1 MTSDNSRLTLIRRSY
16 VAAVV
21 CVGVGVVVHSLG
33 VVSAQTVDIGWVCL
47 ALLTLISG
55 SFTVRIP
62 GATSTISVSETFVII
77 AAVRYGPGP
86 AALLVALEGLIV
98 SLWILKNSKE
108 VYRVFFNMAT
118 GGVSVWLSAH
128 LFFALTPQ
136 PLVLDNPASVVQVI
150 PALFLFASIYFLTN
164 SWLIAIAI
172 GLDTGRSVIGVWR
185 NSFVLLSLNYVSG
198 ASLAALLLPFIESI
212 GLGTITL
219 IAPLM
224 ILAYV
229 TFRTAMG
236 RIADA
241 NSHLSELNKLYLS
254 TIETLAMA
262 IDAKDQI
269 THGHVRRVQAYAM
282 GLARA
287 VGVTSESD
295 LKAIEAA
302 ALLHDMGKLAIPEHI
317 LNKPGK
323 LTTAEFET
331 MKQHANIGA
340 DILSAIEFPYPVVPI
355 VRYHHENWN
364 GHGYPT
370 GLSEDSIPIG
380 ARILAVVDC
389 FDALTSDRPYRPRL
403 PDTEALQILR
413 ERSGKM
419 YDPAL
424 VETFTKIY
432 RSIAPP
438 EVDFDSTDDPPGKPA
453 DVNRDGDVPSQQAT
467 LDSISASTAE
477 ARMLYELG
485 QVIGSEATVAETAE
499 VIFSHLRRCVPASSL
514 VLFAYD
520 QTHDQIV
527 ARRTSGEHAGSML
540 GMRIGLGQRISGWVA
555 ANRRTALNSDPA
567 LDLGDIART
576 RSPRLLSCLSTAI
589 ETSESLV
596 GVITLYSTQKDAFSD
611 QQSRVVQLVAAHAAE
626 ALRHRLCSEA
636 EGSSLE
642 ANTEGVV
649 NGERLQRS
657 FDHAR
662 FRSERS
668 GVSVVVILT
677 RDLSARER
685 SAGIADSI
693 RPLLRATD
701 ELFRSGPEE
710 LVVIMSKTDN
720 RSCRLVTEHIYDSL
734 VSKTSISGL
743 TMACASWPDEGDSLL
758 ALVQTARSRL
768 GQALGWSPKQ
778 PSQNPAVH

>member
-1 MTSDNSRLTLIRRSY
+1 
-16 VAAVV
+16 
-21 CVGVGVVVHSLG
+21 
-33 VVSAQTVDIGWVCL
+33 
-47 ALLTLISG
+47 
-55 SFTVRIP
+55 
-62 GATSTISVSETFVII
+62 
-77 AAVRYGPGP
+77 
-86 AALLVALEGLIV
+86 
-98 SLWILKNSKE
+98 
-108 VYRVFFNMAT
+108 MAT

-136 PLVLDNPASVVQVI
+136 PLALDSPASVVQII
-150 PALFLFASIYFLTN
+150 PALFLFASIYFLIN

-172 GLDTGRSVIGVWR
+172 GLDTGRSVISVWR
-185 NSFVLLSLNYVSG
+185 NTFVLLSLNYVSG
-198 ASLAALLLPFIESI
+198 ASLAALLLPFIERV
-212 GLGTITL
+212 GLGSIAL
-219 IAPLM
+219 IAPLLV
-224 ILAYV
+224 LAYV

-241 NSHLSELNKLYLS
+241 DSHLSELNRLYLS

-269 THGHVRRVQAYAM
+269 THGHVRRVQAYAI

-323 LTTAEFET
+323 LTTAEYET

-370 GLSEDSIPIG
+370 GLSEESIPIG

-403 PDTEALQILR
+403 PDTETLQILR
-413 ERSGKM
+413 ERSGTM
-419 YDPAL
+419 YDPSM
-424 VETFTKIY
+424 VETFTRIY

-438 EVDFDSTDDPPGKPA
+438 EVDFGPTESAPGQPA
-453 DVNRDGDVPSQQAT
+453 AVNRDGDAPSQQAT

-477 ARMLYELG
+477 ARMLYELS
-485 QVIGSEATVAETAE
+485 QVIGSGATVAETAE
-499 VIFSHLRRCVPASSL
+499 VIFSHLRRCVPVASL

-520 QTHDQIV
+520 QAQDQLV
-527 ARRTSGEHAGSML
+527 ARHASGEHAGSMS
-540 GMRIGLGQRISGWVA
+540 GMRIGLGQRVSGWVA
-555 ANRRTALNSDPA
+555 ANRRTALNSDPV
-567 LDLGDIART
+567 LDLGDVART
-576 RSPRLLSCLSTAI
+576 RSPRLLSCLSTPI

-596 GVITLYSTQKDAFSD
+596 GVITLYSTQKEAFSD

-626 ALRHRLCSEA
+626 ALRHRLGTEQRAERSSSETD
-636 EGSSLE
+636 
-642 ANTEGVV
+642 TENVV

-657 FDHAR
+657 FNHAR
-662 FRSERS
+662 FQSTRS
-668 GVSVVVILT
+668 GVSVVVIST
-677 RDLSARER
+677 RKLSARKGCT
-685 SAGIADSI
+685 GIADSI

-701 ELFRSGPEE
+701 ELFQSGPEE
-710 LVVIMSKTDN
+710 LVVIMPKTDS
-720 RSCRLVTEHIYDSL
+720 RSCCLVTEHIYESL
-734 VSKTSISGL
+734 ASKASLSDL
-743 TMACASWPDEGDSLL
+743 TLAGASSPDEGDTLL

-768 GQALGWSPKQ
+768 GQAPDWSPKQ
-778 PSQNPAVH
+778 PSSNPAVH

>member
-1 MTSDNSRLTLIRRSY
+1 MTPENPRLTLIRRSY
-16 VAAVV
+16 VATVV
-21 CVGVGVVVHSLG
+21 IVGAGVVAHSVG
-33 VVSAQTVDIGWVCL
+33 MMSAQTIDFGWVLL

-86 AALLVALEGLIV
+86 AAVLVALEGLIV

-128 LFFALTPQ
+128 LFFALTPS
-136 PLVLDNPASVVQVI
+136 PLVLDSPASVVQII
-150 PALFLFASIYFLTN
+150 PPLFLFASVYFLAN

-172 GLDTGRSVIGVWR
+172 GLDTGRPVVSVWR
-185 NSFVLLSLNYVSG
+185 NAFVLLSLNYVSG

-212 GLGTITL
+212 GLGTISL

-224 ILAYV
+224 VLAYV

-269 THGHVRRVQAYAM
+269 THGHVRRVQAYAI

-287 VGVTSESD
+287 VGVSSESE

-323 LTTAEFET
+323 LTSAEFET

-355 VRYHHENWN
+355 VRYHHENWD
-364 GHGYPT
+364 GHGYPE
-370 GLSEDSIPIG
+370 GLSEDDIPIG

-403 PDTEALQILR
+403 PDTEALQIIR
-413 ERSGKM
+413 ERAGKM

-424 VETFTKIY
+424 VEKFAEIY
-432 RSIAPP
+432 RSIAPA
-438 EVDFDSTDDPPGKPA
+438 EVDFAPDDPQDRPSE
-453 DVNRDGDVPSQQAT
+453 NHRDGDPPSHQST
-467 LDSISASTAE
+467 LDSISASTGE
-477 ARMLYELG
+477 TRMLYELG
-485 QVIGSEATVAETAE
+485 QTIGNRATVAETAE
-499 VIFSHLRRCVPASSL
+499 VIFSHLRRCVPVCSL

-520 QTHDQIV
+520 QVRDQIV
-527 ARRTSGEHAGSML
+527 ARHTSGEQAESML
-540 GMRIGLGQRISGWVA
+540 GIQIGLGQRVSGWVA

-589 ETSESLV
+589 ETSETLV
-596 GVITLYSTQKDAFSD
+596 GVVTLYSTQKDAFSD
-611 QQSRVVQLVAAHAAE
+611 QHSRIVQLVATHAAE
-626 ALRHRLCSEA
+626 ALRNRLAEEGTFHTSE
-636 EGSSLE
+636 EGHI
-642 ANTEGVV
+642 EGIVDK
-649 NGERLQRS
+649 ERVQRS

-662 FRSERS
+662 FKSAGGS
-668 GVSVVVILT
+668 VSLVVILSRGSGALEGST
-677 RDLSARER
+677 VIS
-685 SAGIADSI
+685 SSI

-701 ELFRSGPEE
+701 ELFQTGPEE
-710 LVVIMSKTDN
+710 LVVIMPRTD
-720 RSCRLVTEHIYDSL
+720 RRRCSLVTEHIREHFISTASL
-734 VSKTSISGL
+734 SELSLAG
-743 TMACASWPDEGDSLL
+743 ASWPDEGDTLL
-758 ALVQTARSRL
+758 ALVQTARNRL
-768 GQALGWSPKQ
+768 GRAPSLSPKQ
-778 PSQNPAVH
+778 LGQNPAVH